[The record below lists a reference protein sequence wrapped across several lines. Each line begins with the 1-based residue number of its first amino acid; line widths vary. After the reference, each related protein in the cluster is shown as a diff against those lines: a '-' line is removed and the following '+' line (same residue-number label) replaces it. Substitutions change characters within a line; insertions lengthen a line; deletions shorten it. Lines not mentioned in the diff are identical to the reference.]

1 MPADR
6 PRRRLGLS
14 LRLEVVLVVLVVL
27 LAPQAF
33 VLGWLSIE
41 QRFEGAMLGNAVYGA
56 RAAAEALEGKSA
68 AELPL
73 SAARLETIARV
84 HRVRLRLLDPSG
96 ALRLDVDHDS
106 PYGPG
111 QSAGRVLLGSAQEA
125 TLAQFDASLGPLADR
140 PEVIEAAGGTPS
152 SGCRAGPGWD
162 FVVCHAVRRIEGA
175 GEGPQRGALIY
186 AEDSARRPLAA
197 LYDLRGRLGRLTLA
211 TLPFALLLA
220 WWMGTRLVRP
230 IEALRRQALA
240 KAAEASPRAA
250 LELPAGDE
258 ARDLATAFNTLLATL
273 EDRRTANEAFVA
285 DLVHELKNP
294 VATIRACAESL
305 AVSPPDEARAARLAR
320 LLQDSSVRLDTLVS
334 QFLELARAESGL
346 PHEARSRVDLAA
358 LARGMMATM
367 KDDARFP
374 GVRFTVVAEGPA
386 ETLGVEFRLDSALR
400 NLIENAASFSG
411 EGGEVRVELQARE
424 AMIALS
430 VSDTGPG
437 IPEEDLPR
445 VFARFFTTRGRER
458 GSGLGLPLVRA
469 VVEAHGGR
477 VSVSSERGHGAC
489 FRIELP
495 AAPAQR

>member
-1 MPADR
+1 MSPEAKR
-6 PRRRLGLS
+6 PWLRLS
-14 LRLEVVLVVLVVL
+14 LRLKVVLVVLVVL
-27 LAPQAF
+27 LAPQAV

-56 RAAAEALEGKSA
+56 RAAAEALEASTAEDSA
-68 AELPL
+68 LIA
-73 SAARLETIARV
+73 SRLDVIARV
-84 HRVRLRLLDPSG
+84 HRVRVRLLDPGG

-111 QSAGRVLLGSAQEA
+111 QSAGRVLLGAKQAA
-125 TLAQFDASLGPLADR
+125 TLEQFDASLGPIADR
-140 PEVIEAAGGTPS
+140 PEVLEAAAGTPS

-162 FVVCHAVRRIEGA
+162 FVVCHAVRRIEG
-175 GEGPQRGALIY
+175 EGAKRGVIVH

-211 TLPFALLLA
+211 ALPFALLLA

-240 KAAEASPRAA
+240 KASEASPRAA
-250 LELPAGDE
+250 LELPSGEE

-273 EDRRTANEAFVA
+273 DDRLRANEAFVA

-305 AVSPPDEARAARLAR
+305 AASPPDEARAARLAR

-334 QFLELARAESGL
+334 QFLELARADAGL
-346 PHEARSRVDLAA
+346 PHEERSRVDLAA
-358 LARGMMATM
+358 LARGMVATL
-367 KDDARFP
+367 DEDARFP
-374 GVRFTVVAEGPA
+374 EVRFTVDAEGVAEA
-386 ETLGVEFRLDSALR
+386 LGVDHRLDSALR

-411 EGGEVRVELQARE
+411 QGGEVHVEVSAR
-424 AMIALS
+424 AGTITLT

-477 VSVSSERGHGAC
+477 VSVSSARGRGAT
-489 FRIELP
+489 FRIALP
-495 AAPAQR
+495 QAPPT